1 MKIEAILTDIEGTT
15 SSIAFVTD
23 TLFPFAKA
31 RLAGFV
37 ASHRDHPE
45 VKACLDGV
53 RAELGRPDAG
63 EDDLLAALIAWI
75 DQDRKVTPLKTLQ
88 GMIWAEGYADGSIK
102 GHVYPDAAQA
112 LRRWHGLGIR
122 LYVYSSGS
130 VAAQK
135 LIFGHTAYGDLT
147 SLFAGYFDTRTGPKR
162 DPESYR
168 RIAIEIGLPVAEIL
182 FLSDSAAELDAARA
196 AGLLTICLDR
206 GEAVIPPDIAHPRVS
221 DFAAIAAQRA

>member
-31 RLAGFV
+31 RLADFV

-45 VKACLDGV
+45 VKACLDGA
-53 RAELGRPDAG
+53 RAELGRPDAA
-63 EDDLLAALIAWI
+63 EDDLVAALIGWI
-75 DQDRKVTPLKTLQ
+75 DQDRKVTALKTLQ
-88 GMIWAEGYADGSIK
+88 GLIWAEGYADGRIK
-102 GHVYPDAAQA
+102 GHVYPDAARE

-147 SLFAGYFDTRTGPKR
+147 ALFAGYFDTRTGPKR

-206 GEAVIPPDIAHPRVS
+206 GEAIIPPDLAHPRVS
-221 DFAAIAAQRA
+221 DFAAIAVQRA